1 MKNKMNFMNTYI
13 RIINKHI
20 ANQKIPKDYGIGIL
34 LHPSEI
40 HTIAMIGLNPGINC
54 MKLSKKMGV
63 TRGATSQIVNR
74 LEKKNLISKYKKE
87 DNKKEVYLKLEE
99 LGLIAYQNQKTI
111 GDKFY
116 KDLYKKVEGAS
127 QNEIEFLEN
136 IFKELEY
143 FVDMRMNNGGNDD

>member
-1 MKNKMNFMNTYI
+1 MNFMNTYI
-13 RIINKHI
+13 RVINKHI
-20 ANQKIPKDYGIGIL
+20 VNQKTPKDYGVGVL
-34 LHPSEI
+34 LYPSEI
-40 HTIAMIGLNPGINC
+40 HTIAVIGLNPDINC

-63 TRGATSQIVNR
+63 TRGAISQIVNR

-99 LGLIAYQNQKTI
+99 LGIIAYQNQKNI

-116 KDLYKKVEGAS
+116 KELYKKVEGAS
-127 QNEIEFLEN
+127 QNDIEFLES
-136 IFKELEY
+136 IFNELEY